1 MLQADAL
8 SILKTGVNVF
18 LTGEP
23 GAGKSHTIRDYVA
36 YLRSC
41 GIEPAITASTGIAA
55 THIGGMTIHSWSGIG
70 INKTL
75 NRYELAEIVSRDK
88 LSRRMKAASVLII
101 DEISM
106 LDGRMLSLVDLVC
119 KTVRGSN
126 QPFGGLQIVAVG
138 DFFQLPP
145 VGRDGEGVQ
154 FAFDAIA
161 WCEAGFTTCYL
172 SEQHRQ
178 EDALFLEI
186 LSAMRMGTVSDDQ
199 RELLIER
206 RAASAGKMT
215 KLFPHNADVDRINAH
230 ELSKLP
236 GKPATFTMRRHGA
249 KVLVEQIMR
258 GCLSPEELV
267 LKIGAKVMFTK
278 NSPEHGYVN
287 GTTGEITAFQKST
300 GLPEVTLRSGRT
312 IVAEPADWSMVVDG
326 SPLASINQ
334 IPLRLAWAI
343 TVHKSQGMSLDAAF
357 IDLSGAFAYGQGY
370 VALSRVRSL
379 SGLFLGGINERALEV
394 DPIVLERDQ
403 EFREMSQNAE
413 TRLRSFSNDEL
424 CEAQDNF
431 IRACNGQVGGGV
443 TYEAPT
449 HQVKQKKRPVHEET
463 VELLC
468 SGKTIAQVAKD
479 RKRTELTIVQ
489 HLEKARESK
498 KLPLERLEHLRDG
511 HDFTQVHLAFLMVG
525 DDFLKPAFE
534 YLKGRYSYEE
544 LRFARLFFERTK

>member
-1 MLQADAL
+1 
-8 SILKTGVNVF
+8 
-18 LTGEP
+18 
-23 GAGKSHTIRDYVA
+23 
-36 YLRSC
+36 
-41 GIEPAITASTGIAA
+41 
-55 THIGGMTIHSWSGIG
+55 
-70 INKTL
+70 
-75 NRYELAEIVSRDK
+75 
-88 LSRRMKAASVLII
+88 
-101 DEISM
+101 
-106 LDGRMLSLVDLVC
+106 
-119 KTVRGSN
+119 
-126 QPFGGLQIVAVG
+126 
-138 DFFQLPP
+138 
-145 VGRDGEGVQ
+145 
-154 FAFDAIA
+154 
-161 WCEAGFTTCYL
+161 
-172 SEQHRQ
+172 
-178 EDALFLEI
+178 
-186 LSAMRMGTVSDDQ
+186 
-199 RELLIER
+199 
-206 RAASAGKMT
+206 
-215 KLFPHNADVDRINAH
+215 
-230 ELSKLP
+230 
-236 GKPATFTMRRHGA
+236 MRRHGA

-468 SGKTIAQVAKD
+468 SGKTIAQVAKG